1 MNNIDAG
8 NFPKW
13 RFAIQVMP
21 DAEAASYLLGPF
33 DIMKVWSQE
42 DYPLIDVGTTE
53 LIRNAATY
61 FANTEQPAF
70 RPANVV
76 PASASH
82 RAPSAAVTS
91 VLVRRHASL
100 SPRHM
105 S

>member
-1 MNNIDAG
+1 MNSMDAG

-33 DIMKVWSQE
+33 DITKVWSQE
-42 DYPLIDVGTTE
+42 DYPLIDVGTT
-53 LIRNAATY
+53 
-61 FANTEQPAF
+61 
-70 RPANVV
+70 PANVV

-91 VLVRRHASL
+91 VLVRRHAPL